1 MTASRTIT
9 NCYQD
14 FHLLDLS
21 RLMKNSTGRG
31 PFLLVQD
38 GCDPAD
44 PQMRECS
51 FVLTRRGTWLHY
63 YLFLT
68 LPETVRRR
76 CVLFEAG
83 AEALSFAANLPAAV
97 TVENMRSLQELIHES
112 GFQPDVEDHVGNALL
127 EQLRERRTVPPESG
141 AGTRSQ

>member
-9 NCYQD
+9 NRYQD

-21 RLMKNSTGRG
+21 RLMKNSAGRG

-76 CVLFEAG
+76 CVLFDTG
-83 AEALSFAANLPAAV
+83 AEALAFAANLPGTV
-97 TVENMRSLQELIHES
+97 TVENPMSLQELIHES
-112 GFQPDVEDHVGNALL
+112 GFQPGSEDDVGNALL
-127 EQLRERRTVPPESG
+127 QALRLRHPGSSTSAEPVR
-141 AGTRSQ
+141 